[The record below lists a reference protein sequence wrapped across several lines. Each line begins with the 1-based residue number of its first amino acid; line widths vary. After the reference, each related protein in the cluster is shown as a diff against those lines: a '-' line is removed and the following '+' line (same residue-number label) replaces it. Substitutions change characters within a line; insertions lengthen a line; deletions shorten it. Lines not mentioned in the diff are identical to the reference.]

1 MPIVDIQIREKRF
14 WRLVRPKTFCKRVI
28 ETAWMGNPDA
38 EISVVLADDKFIHA
52 LNKQYR
58 GKDKPTNVL
67 SFENEGICAGD
78 IVVAYGVLVHEA
90 REQHKSFRAHL
101 AHLLVHGTLHLQKY
115 DHLTEKQALK
125 MERLET
131 KIMQKLGYP
140 NPYKEDKC

>member
-1 MPIVDIQIREKRF
+1 MPAVEIQIRDKHF
-14 WRLVRPKTFCKRVI
+14 WRLIRPRAFCRHVI
-28 ETAWMGNPDA
+28 ESAWMGHPEA
-38 EISVVLADDKFIHA
+38 EISVVLANDDFVHD
-52 LNKQYR
+52 LNKRYR

-78 IVVAYGVLVHEA
+78 IVIAYGILVHEA
-90 REQHKSFRAHL
+90 REQKKSFRAHL

-115 DHLTEKQALK
+115 DHLTEKQAQK

-140 NPYKEDKC
+140 DPYKEDKC

>member
-1 MPIVDIQIREKRF
+1 MPVVDIQIRDKRF
-14 WRLVRPKTFCKRVI
+14 WRLICPRSFCRHIV
-28 ETAWMGNPDA
+28 ESAWKGAEEA
-38 EISVVLADDKFIHA
+38 EISVVLADDDFVHQ
-52 LNKQYR
+52 LNKHYR

-78 IVVAYGVLVHEA
+78 IVVAYGVLTREA
-90 REQHKSFRAHL
+90 RAQHKSFRAHL

-115 DHLTEKQALK
+115 DHLTDKEATK

-140 NPYKEDKC
+140 DPYQE